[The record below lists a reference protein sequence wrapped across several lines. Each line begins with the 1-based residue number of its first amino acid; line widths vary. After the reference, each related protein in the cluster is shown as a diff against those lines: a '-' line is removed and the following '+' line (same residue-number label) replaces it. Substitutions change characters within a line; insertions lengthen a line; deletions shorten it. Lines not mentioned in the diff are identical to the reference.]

1 MGMYKP
7 VDYPPQLD
15 GVKPVSSLLE
25 RSLVGSTVWLFRAS
39 QRKSELLGH

>member
-15 GVKPVSSLLE
+15 GVKPVS
-25 RSLVGSTVWLFRAS
+25 GFTKAITVLI
-39 QRKSELLGH
+39 LGILK